1 MVSWPRNPPRDGL
14 PLGLATAGTY
24 LGQTEETASQ
34 YLDAYEHYWHEL
46 NETVEELL
54 EYEDRTLFST
64 WNLSLIQVRAG
75 NLEAA
80 EILRLL
86 PYFGSQGVIFEL
98 LRAGRDSGFLWL
110 FSLTAN
116 KPEFDRAMARQTS
129 FLLVEVA
136 PEGFH
141 LHACVHDW
149 TLQALNRE
157 IYLPYFQLAIHCVAS
172 NVMSVSERDYW
183 QTNQRLIQHL
193 IRLEHSR
200 LRILLD
206 TEDVKDTC
214 FDDLHFWGELYRSHD
229 KLWEAEQMY

>member
-1 MVSWPRNPPRDGL
+1 MRIAHSSR
-14 PLGLATAGTY
+14 
-24 LGQTEETASQ
+24 
-34 YLDAYEHYWHEL
+34 
-46 NETVEELL
+46 
-54 EYEDRTLFST
+54 T

-80 EILRLL
+80 ELLRLL
-86 PYFGSQGVIFEL
+86 PYFGSQGITFEL

-110 FSLTAN
+110 FSLTVN
-116 KPEFDRAMARQTS
+116 KPEFDRAMARLTS
-129 FLLVEVA
+129 FSLVEVA

-183 QTNQRLIQHL
+183 QTNQ
-193 IRLEHSR
+193 
-200 LRILLD
+200 
-206 TEDVKDTC
+206 
-214 FDDLHFWGELYRSHD
+214 
-229 KLWEAEQMY
+229 